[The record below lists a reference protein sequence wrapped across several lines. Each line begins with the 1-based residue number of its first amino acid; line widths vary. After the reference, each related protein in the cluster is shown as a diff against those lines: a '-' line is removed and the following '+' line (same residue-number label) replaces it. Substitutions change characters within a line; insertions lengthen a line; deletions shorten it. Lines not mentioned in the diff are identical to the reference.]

1 MLYSPSSHASIF
13 SPMLL
18 HFLSHAPPFSLLC
31 SFIFSPMHLHFL
43 FKGIFF
49 LFNESSS
56 LSL

>member
-18 HFLSHAPPFSLLC
+18 HFL
-31 SFIFSPMHLHFL
+31 

-49 LFNESSS
+49 LFDEPLL

>member
-1 MLYSPSSHASIF
+1 MLYSPSSHAFIS

-18 HFLSHAPPFSLLC
+18 HFLSYAPSFSLLC
-31 SFIFSPMHLHFL
+31 SFIFSPMLLHFL

-49 LFNESSS
+49 LFDEPLL

>member
-18 HFLSHAPPFSLLC
+18 HFLFNAPPFSLLC
-31 SFIFSPMHLHFL
+31 SFIFSPMLLHFL

-49 LFNESSS
+49 LFDEPLL